1 MCQRLPFPALPTLL
15 RTLWLA
21 LLLSLLSLLPVRP
34 AAAQDWEQVA
44 AGMLQRPEFEALPLQ
59 ILPPRGQSLGGSPVE
74 MQFQSGQC
82 LLKLRTRGNPV
93 AEWLLAQAQPEDRT
107 LWMQAVLVHEIAH
120 CWRWQQAH
128 DPSLQQLATLMA
140 SPGAR
145 TDAAVARQ
153 VQRQLGQEEA
163 FADVVALAWV
173 AGAAPQRFEAIL
185 QAFQRLRSDPRL
197 SAGPHDTRAAL
208 QRVQRE
214 GIPTGRSVFVL
225 ASTLLQAP

>member
-1 MCQRLPFPALPTLL
+1 MHPTLPS
-15 RTLWLA
+15 R
-21 LLLSLLSLLPVRP
+21 LLSWLHLLCALIPLLGAWP
-34 AAAQDWEQVA
+34 ARAQTLAEPDWEQVA
-44 AGMLQRPEFEALPLQ
+44 TEMLQRPEFEALPLQ
-59 ILPPRGQSLGGSPVE
+59 IQPPRSHSLGGSPIE

-93 AEWLLAQAQPEDRT
+93 AGWLLALAQPEDRT

-120 CWRWQQAH
+120 CWRWQQGH
-128 DPSLQQLATLMA
+128 DPGLQQLATLMA
-140 SPGAR
+140 SPSAR

-153 VQRQLGQEEA
+153 VQRQLGQEES

-185 QAFQRLRSDPRL
+185 QAFLRLRGDPRL

-208 QRVQRE
+208 LRVQRE
-214 GIPTGRSVFVL
+214 GIPTGRSVFGV
-225 ASTLLQAP
+225 ASALVQAP